1 MVFLWF
7 SLIFNQPALGGPH
20 GRLQDKIFA
29 LRASGDQPADIVWV
43 WSTAD
48 ICHKS
53 EEKHGNIY
61 GKSSEND
68 GT

>member
-1 MVFLWF
+1 
-7 SLIFNQPALGGPH
+7 
-20 GRLQDKIFA
+20 
-29 LRASGDQPADIVWV
+29 V

-68 GT
+68 GTWWNISFIDGGL